1 MSTLFDQTDRATIL
15 RRLDALVP
23 NRPPAWGRF
32 TAPEMVCHVS
42 AGLRQGLGDLDTGKP
57 VGPFRFPLIN
67 WLAIHV
73 FPWPKG
79 KAQSPPALLTTK
91 PTAWDADVE
100 TLRNLIDRFG
110 QRGESAAWPPSAAF
124 GRISGRSW
132 GVLQYRHLDHHLT
145 QFHV

>member
-1 MSTLFDQTDRATIL
+1 MSTLFHQADRAMIL

-23 NRPPAWGRF
+23 NRPPAWGKF

-42 AGLRQGLGDLDTGKP
+42 ASLRQGLGELDPGEP
-57 VGPFRFPLIN
+57 AGPFRFPVIN
-67 WLAIHV
+67 WLAIHAL
-73 FPWPKG
+73 PWPKG
-79 KAQSPPALLTTK
+79 KAKSPPALLTTR
-91 PTAWDADVE
+91 PTAWDADVDA
-100 TLRNLIDRFG
+100 LRKLIDRFG
-110 QRGESAAWPPSAAF
+110 QRGASASWPPSAAF